1 LKLKQHEDRYDR
13 VLRQHGSCESPKS
26 VLDDNIE
33 VCNKILN
40 GTADAVADTFEGI
53 PCLLAMAVDPKTRK
67 RIDGKEGNIR
77 YTVDKI
83 K

>member
-1 LKLKQHEDRYDR
+1 
-13 VLRQHGSCESPKS
+13 
-26 VLDDNIE
+26 
-33 VCNKILN
+33 
-40 GTADAVADTFEGI
+40 
-53 PCLLAMAVDPKTRK
+53 MAVDPKTRK